1 MKRRFGSLITGVILA
16 VLGGGYWWLSHG
28 DQPVSQDESAATDK
42 TESSQGPIASVKV
55 VSVKKG
61 TLAEEIT
68 VYGAIVPAAGAVQT
82 ITVPFESRVRRML
95 VTEGQQV
102 SRGEP
107 LLEIEPSPETNL
119 QIQQTRNDY
128 ESAEKALEY
137 MQQRFDLKLATNDQL
152 LQAKQALEQAQAKL
166 ESMRRRG
173 SETPQILHADLTSV
187 ISKLA
192 VQEGA
197 IVAAG
202 NPLIEVVAQTRLEAR
217 LGVEPADSDKV
228 KPGQEVSL
236 ARVNAPETQSIAG
249 RIRKISRAADATTR
263 LVQVFTELPST
274 SKFLLG
280 EYVLGKIPIASADGF
295 IVPRSAVLP
304 EEDHYVLFTV
314 KDGRAREHTVRVD
327 VENEKDVQ
335 VIAKDLHTGEPVVTL
350 GNYELKDG
358 MAVRVEKA
366 K

>member
-1 MKRRFGSLITGVILA
+1 MKRRLGTLVIGVMIVGSGT
-16 VLGGGYWWLSHG
+16 WWFFHESR
-28 DQPVSQDESAATDK
+28 VTSQDESATADK
-42 TESSQGPIASVKV
+42 AESSQGPVAPVKV
-55 VSVKKG
+55 VPIKKG

-68 VYGAIVPAAGAVQT
+68 VYGTIVPAAGAVQT

-102 SRGEP
+102 SRGDP
-107 LLEIEPSPETNL
+107 LLEIDPSPETNL
-119 QIQQTRNDY
+119 QIQQARNDN
-128 ESAEKALEY
+128 ESAKKALEY

-152 LQAKQALEQAQAKL
+152 LQAKQVLEQAQAKL

-173 SETPQILHADLTSV
+173 SESPQILHADVTSL

-202 NPLIEVVAQTRLEAR
+202 NPLIELVAQNRLEAR
-217 LGVEPADSDKV
+217 LGVEPEDSDKV
-228 KPGQEVSL
+228 NPGQEVSL
-236 ARVNAPETQSIAG
+236 ARVNVPGTKSIVG

-263 LVQVFTELPST
+263 LVQVFAALPST
-274 SKFLLG
+274 TKFLLG
-280 EYVLGKIPIASADGF
+280 EYVLGKLPIVSAEGF

-314 KDGRAREHTVRVD
+314 KDGHAREHIVRID
-327 VENEKDVQ
+327 LENEKDVE
-335 VIAKDLHTGEPVVTL
+335 VFANDLYTGEPAVIS

-358 MAVRVEKA
+358 MAVKVDESR
-366 K
+366 